1 MFRRGNP
8 AGSGFVTPPGFEARG
23 RISPHMCGRVVNMEH
38 ETTTWYGEPAIRVRL
53 DYDEAREYLA
63 LDEDAIEVLDSL
75 TESERGVLV
84 QELRLVPLREVA
96 EYAIGT
102 DGEPTEHLSP
112 LTAATTIWID
122 DDYDEALYT
131 LGGIDR
137 WAYLEVLD
145 RAARIIAREVRAWDT
160 EDVARLVEL
169 LARLDEIVDRADG
182 RVELQDYVRMDWLPS
197 APIPEGV
204 DTAYPVWAV
213 DKQGMALV
221 GPGADEIESV
231 EEVRAYCVEHARRMK
246 GIPLRCH
253 KCSHSWLYRGGSQ
266 YRTTCP
272 ACHITVYI
280 DRCEI
285 TLAEITRG

>member
-1 MFRRGNP
+1 MK
-8 AGSGFVTPPGFEARG
+8 
-23 RISPHMCGRVVNMEH
+23 H

-102 DGEPTEHLSP
+102 DGEPTEHLPALS
-112 LTAATTIWID
+112 AATTIWID
-122 DDYDEALYT
+122 DDYDEALFA
-131 LGGIDR
+131 LEGIDR
-137 WAYLEVLD
+137 AAYLEVLD
-145 RAARIIAREVRAWDT
+145 RAARIIAREIRAWDT
-160 EDVARLVEL
+160 EDVSRLVEL
-169 LARLDEIVDRADG
+169 LTRLDETADRAD
-182 RVELQDYVRMDWLPS
+182 RRAEDYVEMDSLPS

-213 DKQGMALV
+213 DKRGMALI
-221 GPGADEIESV
+221 GPGADEVESV
-231 EEVRAYCVEHARRMK
+231 EEVRAACEEQARRMK

-253 KCSHSWLYRGGSQ
+253 KCGHIWTYRGGSQ

-272 ACHITVYI
+272 ACHITVYL
-280 DRCEI
+280 DKC
-285 TLAEITRG
+285 EITRGGSG

>member
-1 MFRRGNP
+1 MQ
-8 AGSGFVTPPGFEARG
+8 
-23 RISPHMCGRVVNMEH
+23 H
-38 ETTTWYGEPAIRVRL
+38 ETTTWNGEPAIMVRL

-102 DGEPTEHLSP
+102 DGEPTEHLPALS
-112 LTAATTIWID
+112 AATTIWTE
-122 DDYDEALYT
+122 DDYDESLFS
-131 LGGIDR
+131 LEGIDR
-137 WAYLEVLD
+137 AAYLEVLD
-145 RAARIIAREVRAWDT
+145 RAARIIAREIRAWDT
-160 EDVARLVEL
+160 EDISRLVEL
-169 LARLDEIVDRADG
+169 LTRLDETADRAG
-182 RVELQDYVRMDWLPS
+182 RKAEDYVWMDSLPS

-213 DKQGMALV
+213 DKHGMALV
-221 GPGADEIESV
+221 GPGADEIESIEV
-231 EEVRAYCVEHARRMK
+231 VRAACEEQGRRMR

-253 KCSHSWLYRGGSQ
+253 KCGHTWMYRGGSQ

-272 ACHITVYI
+272 ACHVTVYF
-280 DRCEI
+280 DKCEI
-285 TLAEITRG
+285 TLAEMTRG